1 MLVNFFPS
9 RSLALYV
16 GRTFL
21 WRCLAMLAML
31 VMVLQILDLLS
42 EAGNVL
48 AYPGNGD
55 AQLWRYVGLRVPE
68 IVSRFLPF
76 SVLLGTLVTLATLNA
91 NSEVISMKAG
101 GLSAHQILAPLM
113 IVSLGVAVIS
123 FVFNERVVVRA
134 EATLSVWEK
143 AHFGPMPREQGSKAN
158 VWVMD
163 GDDLVRA
170 GFISGTGTH
179 VTLNDVTIYN
189 RHGDRL
195 VTVIHAPRG
204 SYAGKG
210 WNLKNAT
217 SFDVI
222 RSSSQRLGD
231 IHFGDS
237 VRPDQFTLSSVDA
250 DGLSFWQLR
259 DAIKTLRAAGR
270 PVASLEGSLW
280 HKVTEPL
287 SSLLMPLLGSVA
299 AFGVARSGRLFV
311 RAVIGM
317 ALGFTF
323 FVADNFALS
332 MGSLGVY
339 PPILAAL
346 APLLLFFLVGEA
358 VLVTTEE

>member
-1 MLVNFFPS
+1 MNVFPS
-9 RSLALYV
+9 RALAFSV

-31 VMVLQILDLLS
+31 VMVLQTLDLLS

-48 AYPGNGD
+48 AYKGNGD
-55 AQLWRYVGLRVPE
+55 AELWRYVSLRVPV
-68 IVSRFLPF
+68 IISTFLPF
-76 SVLLGTLVTLATLNA
+76 SVLLGTLITLATLNA

-101 GLSAHQILAPLM
+101 GLSAHQSLAPLTLGALGFA
-113 IVSLGVAVIS
+113 IVS
-123 FVFNERVVVRA
+123 FVFNERVVVRSA
-134 EATLSVWEK
+134 ATLSAWEK
-143 AHFGPMPREQGSKAN
+143 VHFGPIPRTPGTKAN
-158 VWVMD
+158 VWVRD

-170 GFISGTGTH
+170 GLIAGTGSN
-179 VTLNDVTIYN
+179 VTLRDISIYD

-195 VTVIHAPRG
+195 VTVIRAPSGR
-204 SYAGKG
+204 YAGKG
-210 WNLKNAT
+210 WDLKDAT
-217 SFDVI
+217 AFDVAHGTSRALGNI
-222 RSSSQRLGD
+222 RMGD
-231 IHFGDS
+231 AI
-237 VRPDQFTLSSVDA
+237 RPDQFTLSSVDPEA
-250 DGLSFWQLR
+250 LSFWQLR

-280 HKVTEPL
+280 HKITEPL

-299 AFGVARSGRLFV
+299 AFGIARSGKLFV
-311 RAVIGM
+311 RAVVGM

-323 FVADNFALS
+323 FVVDNFALS

-346 APLLLFFLVGEA
+346 APLLLFFFVGEA